1 MKKTINPSKL
11 LPAAKSTAIARIA
24 KPKSTN
30 ILAKTSPLYRGS
42 LVTRQSGSLVTRQSK
57 DSKDILDANNKLIKI
72 DKFLKSD
79 LIVSQ
84 KKAEV
89 KRKSKEKQ
97 DFDEAEKKLE
107 TPKFKGIKLPTIS
120 APSLGFFD
128 RVKRFLFF
136 TALGWALPKI
146 LEFLP
151 KLEGFVKII
160 GNVYQFAEGLFG
172 KLFDGFMSL
181 VKFGGDLK
189 DKTIGFIASA
199 KAGIGGNYQKEFD
212 KLEKIFNTFV
222 NASIIAGLVGLDM
235 GLAGLD
241 EFKKQRKRQKPA
253 VKPLKPG
260 QSSKPPRGKVPVTT
274 GTGGQKPTGKAP
286 VTTGRGGKVPSWWNR
301 IFKGPF
307 AKLKGPLS
315 RFAGAAVPGL
325 GAVVGAADAAAR
337 FKAGDKIGGTLAS
350 ISATLDTLTAGSAI
364 LAMTGFGAVVPAAFG
379 LVSMGI
385 DVVLLVRDI
394 IKAFFPFIPM
404 FSGGGRIVRKYQGGG
419 TATRGGKP
427 VGAPRRRVITPTR
440 KKPIKVQPPKS
451 QPGKDVG
458 GEKKI
463 KEFYSKKIGPD
474 DPDYYRA
481 RPLSEIFSSSWGPT
495 ENWKLNEKP
504 YKALTT
510 TAKILKDL
518 PFGLGHLMGGAVDL
532 ALGQSLD
539 IKKAVGQFSSGI
551 SYLVEGLVNQRTN
564 QSITSLM
571 KDISTFAVG
580 GNVPPSREIKGTYSS
595 MSSGDLI
602 AKVLEP
608 TMQQKVNE
616 VIQSIE
622 KQLQIQTGGAGER
635 TPTDQQ
641 QSPFSDDV
649 PGARLRDGSNSQIE
663 ADLLEYFTAVYG
675 KNAAIGIVANLRR
688 ESGYRTSTPD
698 NSSFEGMAQW
708 DRTHRWP
715 AFVRWA
721 ESKGLDP
728 YSRNAQAQYITVEL
742 KQLGSDARLKEAK
755 TPEEAASIFYNEFE
769 RAAYSRPVV
778 GSRNYDPN
786 NPHERKNKAFVQDI
800 SRSNPDIGKRTNE
813 VLIPTTTSPVSGVPQ
828 GQSKVSQDIAEFRRF
843 RTQFGASSNRNP
855 TYDPNYYQI
864 REMGTYGS
872 GNYQISPLADDTN
885 YEINVHRG
893 AEHWEN
899 RAFDIP
905 VPDRSRQG
913 DAVANYWR
921 SKGYTVI
928 WKDGGSHDNHVHVEV
943 PKDKASEWFKINR
956 TATVQPPT
964 QQRPGQQPSGRLTLE
979 QARELEVRASNL
991 KPGDK
996 PIVVTGIGS
1005 IQMGKDLLG
1014 RPKKK
1019 YFNKDGREISQQE
1032 FNDLM
1037 VKYKLPPGSSAGPRS
1052 ATRIEP
1058 EKTGVISYNGQTYFK
1073 KGSKY
1078 YEELPGRGVFEI
1090 PKQIYDLVP
1099 RRQGGG
1105 VIPSKPNRPIPNS
1118 FAPYE
1123 TYGRGMMV
1131 AIQPMIIEKPVPV
1144 SGGNKM
1150 IAFPIPVSVN
1160 SNIDNAF
1167 IGG

>member
-1 MKKTINPSKL
+1 MAKIIDPSKL
-11 LPAAKSTAIARIA
+11 LPSAKSSSIV
-24 KPKSTN
+24 KVDKKKSVN
-30 ILAKTSPLYRGS
+30 VLAKTTS
-42 LVTRQSGSLVTRQSK
+42 LSKGLLATRQSK
-57 DSKDILDANNKLIKI
+57 DAQDANNKLVKV

-79 LIVSQ
+79 LLVSQ

-89 KRKSKEKQ
+89 KRKDKEKQ
-97 DFDEAEKKLE
+97 DFEEAERKLE
-107 TPKFKGIKLPTIS
+107 LPKFKGIKLPKIS
-120 APSLGFFD
+120 LPSLGFFD
-128 RVKRFLFF
+128 RVKRFIFF

-146 LEFLP
+146 LEILP

-160 GNVYQFAEGLFG
+160 GGVYSFAEGLFG

-189 DKTIGFIASA
+189 DKTIGFFASA
-199 KAGIGGNYQKEFD
+199 KAGVGGDYQKEFD
-212 KLEKIFNTFV
+212 KLEKQFNTFV

-241 EFKKQRKRQKPA
+241 EYNKLRKKGQKPT
-253 VKPLKPG
+253 VKPPKPG
-260 QSSKPPRGKVPVTT
+260 EPSKPTRGKPKVTT
-274 GTGGQKPTGKAP
+274 GKGGQKPTGKAP
-286 VTTGRGGKVPSWWNR
+286 VTTGRGGKVPGWWNR

-315 RFAGAAVPGL
+315 KFAGAAVPGL
-325 GAVVGAADAAAR
+325 GAAVGAADAAAR
-337 FKAGDKIGGTLAS
+337 FKAGDKLGGTLAS
-350 ISATLDTLTAGSAI
+350 ISASLDALTAGSAI
-364 LAMTGFGAVVPAAFG
+364 LAMTGFGAVVPAAFAT
-379 LVSMGI
+379 VSMGI

-419 TATRGGKP
+419 TARGGTP
-427 VGAPRRRVITPTR
+427 VGAPKRRTIVPTR

-451 QPGKDVG
+451 KPGKDVG

-481 RPLSEIFSSSWGPT
+481 RPLSEILSSLGAT

-539 IKKAVGQFSSGI
+539 VKKAVGQFSSGI
-551 SYLVEGLVNQRTN
+551 SYLVEGLVNQKTN

-571 KDISTFAVG
+571 KDISTFAGG
-580 GNVPPSREIKGTYSS
+580 GNIPPSRELKGTYSS
-595 MSSGDLI
+595 MGSGDLI

-728 YSRNAQAQYITVEL
+728 YSRNAQAQYLTVEL
-742 KQLGSDARLKEAK
+742 KQLGTDRKLRDAK

-843 RTQFGASSNRNP
+843 RSQFGASSNRNP

-893 AEHWEN
+893 AGHWEN

-996 PIVVTGIGS
+996 PVVFTGIGS

-1019 YFNKDGREISQQE
+1019 YFNRDGREISQQE

-1037 VKYKLPPGSSAGPRS
+1037 VKYKLPPGSSAGPQS
-1052 ATRIEP
+1052 SPRISSRTEP

-1105 VIPSKPNRPIPNS
+1105 IIPSKPNRPIPNS

-1131 AIQPMIIEKPVPV
+1131 AIQPMIIEVEKPV
-1144 SGGNKM
+1144 SGVNNM
-1150 IAFPIPVSVN
+1150 IAFPVPVAVN
-1160 SNIDNAF
+1160 SNMDNLSLSR
-1167 IGG
+1167 G